1 MRSPRPEGDDGSDP
15 RLVHDSRRT
24 RVTLPCLTLT
34 CGDAPQAVIFALPTP
49 TERSLMLLTNT
60 SRGVCQVYGSRS
72 ASGWTVIPK
81 PGPEVRGSP
90 SFLYFSAPIAF
101 SRLARV
107 KA

>member
-49 TERSLMLLTNT
+49 TERSLIELTKIR
-60 SRGVCQVYGSRS
+60 RGRRHLSGAPR
-72 ASGWTVIPK
+72 AWGWTVTPN
-81 PGPEVRGSP
+81 PGPLVRGSP
-90 SFLYFSAPIAF
+90 S
-101 SRLARV
+101 V
-107 KA
+107 W

>member
-49 TERSLMLLTNT
+49 TERSLIEFTNT
-60 SRGVCQVYGSRS
+60 SRGRLQLSGSVRVC
-72 ASGWTVIPK
+72 GWMATPN
-81 PGPEVRGSP
+81 PGPEVGGRP
-90 SFLYFSAPIAF
+90 LVWYLAWPMAL

-107 KA
+107 RA